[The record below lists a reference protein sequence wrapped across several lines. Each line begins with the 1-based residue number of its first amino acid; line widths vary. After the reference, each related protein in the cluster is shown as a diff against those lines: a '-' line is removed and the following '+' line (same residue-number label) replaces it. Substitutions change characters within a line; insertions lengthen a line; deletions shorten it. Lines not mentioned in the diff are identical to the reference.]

1 MPENR
6 NSMPAQEEIVNLDR
20 PAKPPKRDLKLQ
32 KPAEGSL
39 KLLRLLISYGVFVAA
54 VGIVIY
60 YITVAAKGEFHSDCC
75 DTLFWAN
82 ASHRSGKILS
92 GSFHYACLLPFG
104 GNLIMQPL
112 IAVFGL
118 SMKAHVIGMVIFF
131 VLFALFLG
139 LMLHES
145 GFSLPQIF
153 LSEAFILGMTLGSS
167 KLREIFWGHII
178 YYSLGL
184 IFLLMGAFLLMH
196 AAKLFE
202 KRRALMDGGRSG
214 TVLIIRT
221 AVTGALLLALMLFSS
236 TDGISAMSIFTL
248 PFLAAILLVHL
259 TNGKN
264 RIFSK
269 STGTVL
275 GVLVI
280 LCVAVLGGIALGR
293 HWAGDITAGYETAYS
308 EYSSIYEWRE
318 HLLSLPHSWITLFGV
333 KDMAHLPLASF
344 DDKALLTES
353 VKNLIRLIAA
363 ILLAVL
369 PIIASV
375 FYTKYPKDAA
385 GKALRLWVWIH
396 WAVSAIIMI
405 GCVCGSLSGANWR
418 LSPMAGTAVILT
430 AMFLRWYLTRRN
442 ENGMRIV
449 NTRIPALLA
458 IPAVIAALFNFS
470 DVAKMPK
477 DSYTSNNNYAIEE
490 YLEAKGLTY
499 GFATFWNAGP
509 VTVISDNTIRV
520 RNVNVN
526 EDGTVTPYQYQ
537 SEDEWFI
544 PQPDQDTYFLLL
556 DSSEYDRLIAAG
568 NSLIRE
574 YKTAEAFP
582 LPDGAYMYL
591 FTYDHFI
598 F

>member
-32 KPAEGSL
+32 RPAEGSL

-82 ASHRSGKILS
+82 ASHLSGKILS

-112 IAVFGL
+112 IALFGL

-131 VLFALFLG
+131 ALFALFLG

-184 IFLLMGAFLLMH
+184 IFLLIGAFLLMH

-202 KRRALMDGGRSG
+202 KRRALMDDGKSG

-221 AVTGALLLALMLFSS
+221 AVTGVLLLALMLFSS

-248 PFLAAILLVHL
+248 PFLAAIFLVHL
-259 TNGKN
+259 TNGEN

-344 DDKALLTES
+344 DDKTLLTES

-363 ILLAVL
+363 ILLAVF

-442 ENGMRIV
+442 ENGIRIV

-470 DVAKMPK
+470 EVAKMPK

-509 VTVISDNTIRV
+509 VTVISDDTIRV

-544 PQPDQDTYFLLL
+544 PQSGQDTYFLLL